1 MESLKVFPRRI
12 RICKNI
18 VLDRPDASDEVLD
31 SLEALVATLV
41 EEFVRLLCVVQVGKV
56 LPFNVVALEMGR
68 R

>member
-1 MESLKVFPRRI
+1 MESLEVFPRRI

-41 EEFVRLLCVVQVGKV
+41 EEFVRLLRVVQVGKV
-56 LPFNVVALEMGR
+56 LPFDVVALEMGR